1 MIDLS
6 KLRTLQNLENAQDVV
21 YEDVFKESDK
31 VWCVKGLVVTR
42 RNLVVTWKVGPQMG
56 ISLKSNWLTISPK
69 MVIVCHCKWILF
81 QFVPKKKRKSG
92 TLRSHAIRYTKYDI

>member
-42 RNLVVTWKVGPQMG
+42 RNLVVT
-56 ISLKSNWLTISPK
+56 
-69 MVIVCHCKWILF
+69 
-81 QFVPKKKRKSG
+81 
-92 TLRSHAIRYTKYDI
+92 